1 VRGLCRGLRRVRSRA
16 FLETTSE
23 GGGGMRG
30 MGSMVTGT
38 MNRQKASAQ
47 EFLNN
52 RAGSTLNAALYKN
65 SAGDVRPTATP

>member
-1 VRGLCRGLRRVRSRA
+1 
-16 FLETTSE
+16 
-23 GGGGMRG
+23 MRG